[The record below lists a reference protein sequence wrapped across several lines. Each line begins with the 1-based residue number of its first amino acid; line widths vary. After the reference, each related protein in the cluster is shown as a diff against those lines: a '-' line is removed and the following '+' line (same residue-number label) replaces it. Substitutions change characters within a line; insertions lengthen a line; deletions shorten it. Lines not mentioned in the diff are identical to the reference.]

1 MSTAVSY
8 WWPTP
13 RGWKPQS
20 VSAQRPKAASTIP
33 AFMPPGSLPISAL
46 ASSPRACLIS
56 RPRPSSPPKASP
68 PAPLPESRSSWKK
81 APGPSACTP
90 AGPPL
95 PASPPPAWPST
106 VSGLPHAPMRAS
118 SASSTPTSSTRRRP
132 IDLPAELATLG
143 SVWELAETAVKPYPV
158 CHFIHGCADAA
169 IDLHQQID
177 AADIVRAEAL
187 LPRDTMPIVAEPRD
201 AKIRPANEYEAKF
214 SAQFVVATCLLK
226 GAFGLADLMPA
237 ALKDPA
243 VLDLAA
249 RVTCTIDPDSAFPAF
264 FSGGVRLQ
272 H

>member
-1 MSTAVSY
+1 
-8 WWPTP
+8 
-13 RGWKPQS
+13 
-20 VSAQRPKAASTIP
+20 
-33 AFMPPGSLPISAL
+33 
-46 ASSPRACLIS
+46 
-56 RPRPSSPPKASP
+56 
-68 PAPLPESRSSWKK
+68 
-81 APGPSACTP
+81 
-90 AGPPL
+90 
-95 PASPPPAWPST
+95 
-106 VSGLPHAPMRAS
+106 MRAS

-169 IDLHQQID
+169 IELHQQID
-177 AADIVRAEAL
+177 CADIVRAEAL
-187 LPRDTMPIVAEPRD
+187 LPRDTMPIVAEPHD

-249 RVTCTIDPDSAFPAF
+249 RVTYTIDPDSAFPTF

-272 H
+272 LRDGRTLFRHVRVNSGAGERALDTDGMSRKFLASATLVISRDKAERIRDAVLTLENHTAVHLASLLRTEAPSPGSEKHS